1 MTGGEGAEPIGQ
13 PAAKLAVSSSYG
25 KGAAGFVRWAGS
37 KRALAAELLARAPV
51 AFSHYHE
58 PFLGAGWLFWT
69 LANARRLRKGYVSL
83 SDTCEPLVRAWRGVK
98 DRPEGV
104 IGLLAQMPI
113 TSEHYYAIRS
123 ASADDQRE
131 LTDEEV
137 AAWFI
142 YVNKTS
148 FNGVHRVNRAGK
160 FNVPWGRWEEQGR
173 VPTVLDGPLLRK
185 CSEAMQAVE
194 ASLTVRSFET
204 VLDYAKKGDF
214 VYFDPPYIPTSKTA
228 DFTSYTAAPFKL
240 EAHTLLRDVA
250 LELKK
255 RGVYVML
262 SNADV
267 PLVRELY
274 ERWFNI
280 DVVEAPRSVNSK
292 GTGRGKVKEVII
304 R

>member
-1 MTGGEGAEPIGQ
+1 MIGSETARAGGF
-13 PAAKLAVSSSYG
+13 L
-25 KGAAGFVRWAGS
+25 RWCGS
-37 KRALAAELLARAPV
+37 KQALAGELLARAP
-51 AFSHYHE
+51 ATFNHYHE

-69 LANARRLRKGYVSL
+69 LANARRLRKGFVSL
-83 SDTCEPLVRAWRGVK
+83 SDMCEPLVRAWRGVK
-98 DRPEGV
+98 DHPERV
-104 IGLLAQMPI
+104 IDLLGAMPI
-113 TSEHYYAIRS
+113 TSEHYYSIRS
-123 ASADDQRE
+123 TSAEEQRG

-137 AAWFI
+137 AAWLI

-160 FNVPWGRWEEQGR
+160 FNVPWGRWEEQKR
-173 VPTVLDGPLLRK
+173 VPKVLNAPLLRK
-185 CSEAMQAVE
+185 CSEAMQEVQ
-194 ASLTVRSFET
+194 ASVTVRSFET
-204 VLDYAKKGDF
+204 VLDYAKAGDF
-214 VYFDPPYIPTSKTA
+214 VYLDPPYMPSSKTA
-228 DFTSYTAAPFKL
+228 DFTSYTEGPFKL

-255 RGVYVML
+255 RGVHVML

-274 ERWFNI
+274 ERGFSI
-280 DVVEAPRSVNSK
+280 DVVEAPRAVNSK